1 MSSFAQAFDDQ
12 VNLVAGENGNLEL
25 NRSGSTFKSSL
36 VDLMYKLLR
45 GIPKKDAIDKITH
58 SIKSVK
64 TREDIIDLFVL
75 CFNTRA
81 TRNVGG
87 GKGERD
93 LFFWFFITLSK
104 FYVDDTKKLIELIP
118 FYGRWSDLMDVAWQE
133 DCPDVLAHEILL
145 HLAKKT
151 KHLYDAIVSTKQKV
165 DLNDLLIFK
174 WLPSE
179 GKKYHKSN
187 KVLWEKLVLLIVSED
202 TLEDASEDP
211 QKPSSQDKKKY
222 REIICFG
229 RDKCNIVERY
239 MSSKEW
245 DKVEN
250 ANIPAGCMMKH
261 SKALL
266 NEKVKDVCPDSQ
278 FVTGNRYPNDPERVR
293 LRLVLME
300 KILKGNLAKN
310 QELISVCSKIAT
322 TSGMIPVSKL
332 QKELVQQS
340 WNKIKEEI
348 VKNESKDIKS
358 LMRPGSIIPMADV
371 SGSMTAA
378 GVMVHSIALSILLAE
393 INKGPFQNR
402 VLTFESSPTCVSL
415 EGSLYEKFEQLF
427 RAPWGASTNIWK
439 AIDLIY
445 HIIRDNKI
453 PPEEVPEWLAI
464 FSDMQFDQAEGHEWS
479 YTQRILQKRHK
490 EFNQEDWVVERQ
502 WKYENFR
509 ILFWNLR
516 GDTSC
521 RGIPAKSDEDGVIL
535 WSGYNPSM
543 FRVLMF
549 EDAEQEQETAKPK
562 VTPEEVLEKIL
573 YHKDFTSIRNGLK

>member
-12 VNLVAGENGNLEL
+12 VNLVVGENGNLEL
-25 NRSGSTFKSSL
+25 NRSGSTFQSSL

-45 GIPKKDAIDKITH
+45 GINKEDAIDKITY
-58 SIKSVK
+58 SSKLVK

-93 LFFWFFITLSK
+93 IFYWFFTKLAK
-104 FYVDDTKKLIELIP
+104 FYVDDAKKLIELIP
-118 FYGRWSDLMDVAWQE
+118 FYGRWSDLIEIAWQE
-133 DCPDVLAHEILL
+133 DCPDTLAHEILL
-145 HLAKKT
+145 YLAKKT
-151 KHLYDAIVSTKQKV
+151 KHLHDEIASAKQKV
-165 DLNDLLIFK
+165 NLNDLLIFK

-179 GKKYHKSN
+179 GKKYYKSN

-202 TLEDASEDP
+202 TSENS
-211 QKPSSQDKKKY
+211 QILSSQDKKKY
-222 REIICFG
+222 REILCFG
-229 RDKCNIVERY
+229 RDKCNIVERF

-245 DKVEN
+245 DKVETTK
-250 ANIPAGCMMKH
+250 IPAGCMMKH

-266 NEKVKDVCPDSQ
+266 NEKVKDICPDSQ

-322 TSGMIPVSKL
+322 TSGIKPVSKL

-348 VKNESKDIKS
+348 VKNEKSVKS

-393 INKGPFQNR
+393 INKGPFHNR
-402 VLTFESSPTCVSL
+402 VLTFESQPTCVSL
-415 EGSLYEKFEQLF
+415 EGSLYEKFGQLF
-427 RAPWGASTNIWK
+427 KAPWGGSTNIWK

-445 HIIRDNKI
+445 HIIRENKV
-453 PPEEVPEWLAI
+453 PPEEVPEWLAV
-464 FSDMQFDQAEGHEWS
+464 FSDLQFDEAVNEEWS
-479 YTQRILQKRHK
+479 YTQRILQKRH
-490 EFNQEDWVVERQ
+490 EDFNQEDWVVGRQ
-502 WKYENFR
+502 WKYKNFR

-521 RGIPAKSDEDGVIL
+521 RGIPAKSDEDGVVL

-549 EDAEQEQETAKPK
+549 EDAEQEEETAK
-562 VTPEEVLEKIL
+562 VTPEEVLNKIL
-573 YHKDFTSIRNGLK
+573 HHKDFTSIRNCLK